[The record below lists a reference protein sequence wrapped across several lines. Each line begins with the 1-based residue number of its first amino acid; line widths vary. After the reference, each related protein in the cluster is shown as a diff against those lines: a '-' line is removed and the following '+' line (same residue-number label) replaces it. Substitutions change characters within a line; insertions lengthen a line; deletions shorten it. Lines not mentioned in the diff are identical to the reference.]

1 MTEQD
6 KAKDNGD
13 LNESTTADSTAS
25 AEETETEAG
34 GAEEEIDIWAEA
46 MAEQEAHEATNSEPD
61 NAQAQESDD
70 DEDLWAAAMAEQTQ
84 ASATEEK
91 PASNTESGDKPTAS
105 SAARSGANTKPQT
118 TPPAE
123 KQPEAEAAG
132 ERVFRPLEQ
141 SNQGKETRDLEMIL
155 DIPVRL
161 SVELGRTKVTIKQL
175 LEMAQGS
182 VVELE
187 GLAGEPM
194 DILINGYLIA
204 QGEVVVVED
213 KYGIRITEIVTP
225 SERVQKLNR

>member
-6 KAKDNGD
+6 KAAESKG
-13 LNESTTADSTAS
+13 LNENDAAESAAS
-25 AEETETEAG
+25 ATGSQAEAAG
-34 GAEEEIDIWAEA
+34 GEEELDLWAAA
-46 MAEQEAHEATNSEPD
+46 MAEQ
-61 NAQAQESDD
+61 QAQETPERKPEDNQPD
-70 DEDLWAAAMAEQTQ
+70 EEEDLWAAAMAEQTQ
-84 ASATEEK
+84 ASAPLGESTS
-91 PASNTESGDKPTAS
+91 ASRPNQNTGTS
-105 SAARSGANTKPQT
+105 SA
-118 TPPAE
+118 PAE
-123 KQPEAEAAG
+123 GARPQSSASPAAQERVEAENAG

-141 SNQGKETRDLEMIL
+141 SNGGGETRDLAMIL

-182 VVELE
+182 VVELD